1 MVPMSHLERSP
12 LEVNRKLAI
21 SGVVQGV
28 GFRPFVYQLAKR
40 YKLNGFILN
49 NTVGVSIEIEG
60 AQHAID
66 AFMNALQNELPPLA
80 RIDRLLSEESESV
93 GYIGFEI
100 LQSETENEKSVLIS
114 PDIAICD
121 KCLDEMQDPD
131 NRRYAYPFIN
141 CTDCGPRY
149 SIIDTLP
156 YDRPN
161 TSMHSF
167 AMCEACREEYTDPL
181 DRRFHAQPISCPNCG
196 PTLRL
201 LDTSA
206 KVLGEGENA
215 LALTVDA
222 IKKGSIVAVKGLG
235 GFHLLCDATNTDAV
249 GELRERKQRPGKPF
263 AVIFS
268 NIKTLKDS
276 ADLSP
281 EEVEEITSKEK
292 PIVIVS
298 KRPQSTLSDL
308 VAPGIDRLGVFLP
321 YTPVHHLLLEALDI
335 PLVATSANLSDE
347 PIIRNSTELLEK
359 LGSVVDLVLDH
370 DRDIVNAND
379 DSVVQMAGSEKIMLR
394 MARGYAPKSM
404 KLPFKSKK
412 KILAVGANQKNSIT
426 LIFDDTLIM
435 SPYIGD
441 LNSLEAFEYFERTL
455 ESFKRFYDF
464 EPEVIVYDKHPEY
477 MTTKWTK
484 ELKDVELIEV
494 QHHYAHLL
502 AGMAEFNLDEKV
514 LGFSFD
520 GTGYGD
526 DGSIWGAEVMI
537 ADSRDYERIFSL
549 TPFRLLGG
557 EKAIKEP
564 RRSALSLLFETYSLD
579 EIYSLK
585 LPTVEQFSKVEL
597 NILHK
602 AWDRGINAPYSS
614 SMGRL
619 FDAVA
624 SFANIL
630 HVSSFEGE
638 SGLMMEQY
646 VDESIT
652 KIFPFEIDNGR
663 ITLQPMVEA
672 MIRMEDK
679 REIVSTFFNTVV
691 AMIFQVA
698 EKYPSLP
705 LLFSGGVFQNRILV
719 EKISRRCEDEKRSYY
734 FQHETPINDGGVSLG
749 QAWYALHLKTNL

>member
-1 MVPMSHLERSP
+1 MSHSERSP
-12 LEVNRKLAI
+12 LVVNRKLAI

-28 GFRPFVYQLAKR
+28 GFRPFVYQLADR

-49 NTVGVSIEIEG
+49 NAAGVSIEIEG
-60 AQHAID
+60 AQEAID
-66 AFMNALQNELPPLA
+66 AFMNALQDELPPLA
-80 RIDRLLSEESESV
+80 RIDTLISEDSVSV
-93 GYIGFEI
+93 GHTGFEI
-100 LQSETENEKSVLIS
+100 LQSETENDKSALVS

-121 KCLDEMQDPD
+121 KCLDEMLDPG

-167 AMCEACREEYTDPL
+167 AMCEACRDEYTDPL

-196 PTLRL
+196 PTLSL

-206 KVLGEGENA
+206 KVLGEGVNA
-215 LALTVDA
+215 LALTVEA
-222 IKKGSIVAVKGLG
+222 IKIGSIVAVKGLG
-235 GFHLLCDATNTDAV
+235 GFHLICDATNTHAV
-249 GELRERKQRPGKPF
+249 AELRERKQRPAKPF

-268 NIKTLKDS
+268 NIKTLKES

-281 EEVEEITSKEK
+281 EEAEEITSKEK
-292 PIVIVS
+292 PIVIVP

-321 YTPVHHLLLEALDI
+321 YTPVHHLLLEALDF

-359 LGSVVDLVLDH
+359 LGSVVDMVLDH

-426 LIFDDTLIM
+426 LVFDDTLIM

-441 LNSLEAFEYFERTL
+441 LNSLGAFEYFERTL

-464 EPEVIVYDKHPEY
+464 EPEVIVCDKHPEY
-477 MTTKWTK
+477 MTTKWAK
-484 ELKDVELIEV
+484 ELKNVELIEL

-502 AGMAEFNLDEKV
+502 ASMAEFQLDEKI

-526 DGSIWGAEVMI
+526 DGTIWGAEVMI
-537 ADSRDYERIFSL
+537 ADNQYYKRIFSL
-549 TPFRLLGG
+549 APFRLLGG

-564 RRSALSLLFETYSLD
+564 RRSALALLFETYSLD
-579 EIYSLK
+579 EIYLLK
-585 LPTVEQFSKVEL
+585 LPTLEQFSEAEI
-597 NILHK
+597 NILYK
-602 AWDRGINAPYSS
+602 AWERGINAPYSS

-624 SFANIL
+624 SFSDIL

-646 VDESIT
+646 VDEGIT
-652 KIFPFEIDNGR
+652 ESFPFEIDNGM

-672 MIRMEDK
+672 MIKMEDK
-679 REIVSTFFNTVV
+679 KEIVSTFFNTVTE
-691 AMIFQVA
+691 MIFQVA
-698 EKYPSLP
+698 VKYPSLP
-705 LLFSGGVFQNRILV
+705 LLFSGGVFQNRVLV
-719 EKISRRCEDEKRSYY
+719 EKISRRCTDEKRSYY
-734 FQHETPINDGGVSLG
+734 FQHETAINDGGVSLG
-749 QAWYALHLKTNL
+749 QAWYALYHL

>member
-1 MVPMSHLERSP
+1 
-12 LEVNRKLAI
+12 VNRKLAI

-28 GFRPFVYQLAKR
+28 GFRPFVYQLADR
-40 YKLNGFILN
+40 YKMNGYILN
-49 NTVGVSIEIEG
+49 NTAGVIIEIEG
-60 AQHAID
+60 AQEAVD

-80 RIDRLLSEESESV
+80 RIDTLLSEDSESV
-93 GYIGFEI
+93 GHTCFEI
-100 LQSETENEKSVLIS
+100 FQSETQNEKSVLVS
-114 PDIAICD
+114 PDIGICD
-121 KCLDEMQDPD
+121 KCLNEMQDPD
-131 NRRYAYPFIN
+131 NRRYGYPFIN

-156 YDRPN
+156 YDRPH

-167 AMCEACREEYTDPL
+167 GMCEACRNEYTDPL
-181 DRRFHAQPISCPNCG
+181 DRRFHAQPISCHNCG
-196 PTLRL
+196 PTLSL
-201 LDTSA
+201 LDTNA

-215 LALTVDA
+215 IALTVEA
-222 IKKGSIVAVKGLG
+222 IKKGNIVAVKGLG
-235 GFHLLCDATNTDAV
+235 GFHLICDATNTKAIA
-249 GELRERKQRPGKPF
+249 ELRERKQRPAKPF
-263 AVIFS
+263 AVIFL
-268 NIKTLKDS
+268 NIKTLKES
-276 ADLSP
+276 ADISP
-281 EEVEEITSKEK
+281 EEASLITSKEK
-292 PIVIVS
+292 PIVIVP
-298 KRPQSTLSDL
+298 KCPQSILSDL

-321 YTPVHHLLLEALDI
+321 YTPVHHLLLEDLDL
-335 PLVATSANLSDE
+335 PLVATSANLSDD
-347 PIIRNSTELLEK
+347 PIIRNSAELLEK
-359 LGSVVDLVLDH
+359 LGTVVDLVLDH

-426 LIFDDTLIM
+426 LVFDDTLIM

-477 MTTKWTK
+477 MTTKWAK
-484 ELKDVELIEV
+484 ALKNVELIEV
-494 QHHYAHLL
+494 QHHYSHLL
-502 AGMAEFNLDEKV
+502 AGMAEFQLDEKV

-526 DGSIWGAEVMI
+526 DGTIWGAEVMT
-537 ADSRDYERIFSL
+537 ADNQHYERIFSL
-549 TPFRLLGG
+549 APFRLLGG

-564 RRSALSLLFETYSLD
+564 RRSALALLFESYTLD

-585 LPTVEQFSKVEL
+585 LPTLEQFSAVEI
-597 NILHK
+597 NMLHK
-602 AWDRGINAPYSS
+602 AWERGINAPYSS

-624 SFANIL
+624 SFSDIL

-646 VDESIT
+646 VDASIT
-652 KIFPFEIDNGR
+652 ESFPFEIDEGM

-672 MIRMEDK
+672 MAKMEDK
-679 REIVSTFFNTVV
+679 KEIVSTFFNTVTE
-691 AMIFQVA
+691 MIFQIA
-698 EKYPSLP
+698 AKYPVLP
-705 LLFSGGVFQNRILV
+705 LLFSGGVFQNSVLV
-719 EKISRRCEDEKRSYY
+719 EKISRRCTKEDHSCY
-734 FQHETPINDGGVSLG
+734 FQNETAINDGGVSLG
-749 QAWYALHLKTNL
+749 QAWYALHLKTIL